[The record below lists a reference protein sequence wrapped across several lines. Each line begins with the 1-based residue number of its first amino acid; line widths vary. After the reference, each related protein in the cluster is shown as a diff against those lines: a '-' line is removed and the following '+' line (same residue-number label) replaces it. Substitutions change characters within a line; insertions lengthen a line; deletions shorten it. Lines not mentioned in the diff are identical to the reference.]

1 MTPLSDRKILLGIA
15 AGIAAYKTPELVR
28 RLRQAGAEVEIVPT
42 PRALRFVTPETLAAV
57 NDRPPRQDAFDT
69 GAIMDHIRLA
79 RWADALLIAPTTANL
94 AARLA
99 RGLADDLLTTL
110 ALACEAPL
118 ALAPAM
124 NRAMWTHPATR
135 ENFRLLEQRGAHIW
149 GPAEGEQACGET
161 GPGRM
166 IEPEELVERLV
177 TLFTPPRLHGRRVLI
192 TAGPTREAW
201 DPVRYLGNRSSG
213 RMGYALARAAR
224 QAGAEVTLVSGPTA
238 LAPPAGVTTIPV
250 ESADEMLAAVAQH
263 IDESDLFIAAA
274 AVADYRPA
282 EPADSKIKKSRHEQ
296 LTLTLVRNPDI
307 LAWVAQRR
315 PRPFCVGFAAETD
328 DVARHA
334 REKLQRK
341 NLDMICANR
350 VGAGLGFDQPDNALW
365 VAWPDGEVHLP
376 RQPKERLAHRL
387 MEIIIDR
394 YENTHSNQKTR
405 PSTGQ

>member
-1 MTPLSDRKILLGIA
+1 MTPLSDRKILLGIG

-28 RLRQAGAEVEIVPT
+28 RLRRAGAEVEIVPT

-57 NDRPPRQDAFDT
+57 NDRPPRLEAFDT
-69 GAIMDHIRLA
+69 DAIMDHIELA
-79 RWADALLIAPTTANL
+79 RWADALLIAPATADL

-99 RGLADDLLTTL
+99 HGLADDLLTTL

-118 ALAPAM
+118 VLAPAM
-124 NRAMWTHPATR
+124 NRAMWAHPATQANIQTLAR
-135 ENFRLLEQRGAHIW
+135 RGAHVW

-166 IEPEELVERLV
+166 LEPEELLQRLCG
-177 TLFTPPRLHGRRVLI
+177 LWTPRRLSGRQVLI

-213 RMGYALARAAR
+213 RMGYALAQAAR
-224 QAGAEVTLVSGPTA
+224 EAGAEVILVSGPTA
-238 LAPPAGVTTIPV
+238 LPPPAGVETVAV
-250 ESADEMLAAVAQH
+250 ESAEEMLAAVAER
-263 IDESDLFIAAA
+263 IEGVDLFIAAA

-282 EPADSKIKKSRHEQ
+282 QTAEQKIKKNDQEQ

-307 LAWVAQRR
+307 LAWVAARR

-328 DVARHA
+328 ALEHHA

-341 NLDMICANR
+341 GLDMICANP
-350 VGAGLGFDQPDNALW
+350 VGPGLGFDQPDNTLW
-365 VAWPDGEVHLP
+365 VAWAGGETHLP
-376 RQPKERLAHRL
+376 RQPKDRLARQL
-387 MEIIIDR
+387 MELIIDR
-394 YENTHSNQKTR
+394 YENTHSNQ
-405 PSTGQ
+405 SA